1 MMKIY
6 IILIYV
12 IIFLVLIMMMYREID
27 KTKNFELS
35 KKLNLFLI
43 FLIIL
48 KLVILSGILI
58 YNKTICQVC
67 QEIYC

>member
-1 MMKIY
+1 MKIY